1 MTPKRIS
8 ITMKIQMTRDGR
20 LSAAIEED
28 RRREVITSYSQ
39 LLCGAFDI
47 AGEHEA
53 EVIETMARL
62 ATGHTKDEIRKWQR
76 MPAMADHQY
85 DPDHRF

>member
-1 MTPKRIS
+1 MTAKRIS

-20 LSAAIEED
+20 LSAVMEEE
-28 RRREVITSYSQ
+28 RRREVIASYSQ

-53 EVIETMARL
+53 EVLETMASLVTGRTGKEL
-62 ATGHTKDEIRKWQR
+62 AD
-76 MPAMADHQY
+76 MAVGIALSE
-85 DPDHRF
+85 

>member
-28 RRREVITSYSQ
+28 RRREVIISYSQ
-39 LLCGAFDI
+39 LLCGAFDL

-62 ATGHTKDEIRKWQR
+62 ATGHTKDELKK
-76 MPAMADHQY
+76 MAEDACHGGSLV
-85 DPDHRF
+85 

>member
-20 LSAAIEED
+20 LSAAIEEH

-62 ATGHTKDEIRKWQR
+62 ATGHTKDEIRK
-76 MPAMADHQY
+76 MAEDACHGGSSV
-85 DPDHRF
+85 

>member
-53 EVIETMARL
+53 ES
-62 ATGHTKDEIRKWQR
+62 
-76 MPAMADHQY
+76 
-85 DPDHRF
+85 

>member
-39 LLCGAFDI
+39 LLCRAFDI
-47 AGEHEA
+47 AGQHEA

-62 ATGHTKDEIRKWQR
+62 ATGHTKDELKK
-76 MPAMADHQY
+76 MAEDACHGGSSV
-85 DPDHRF
+85 

>member
-1 MTPKRIS
+1 MTAQRIS

-20 LSAAIEED
+20 LSAVMEEE
-28 RRREVITSYSQ
+28 RRREVIASYSQ

-53 EVIETMARL
+53 EVLETMASLVTGRTRKEL
-62 ATGHTKDEIRKWQR
+62 AD
-76 MPAMADHQY
+76 MAAGITLSE
-85 DPDHRF
+85 

>member
-1 MTPKRIS
+1 MTAKRIS

-20 LSAAIEED
+20 LSAVMEEE
-28 RRREVITSYSQ
+28 RRREVITSYAQ

-53 EVIETMARL
+53 EVVETMASL
-62 ATGHTKDEIRKWQR
+62 VTGRTGKELVD
-76 MPAMADHQY
+76 MAAGIALSE
-85 DPDHRF
+85 

>member
-1 MTPKRIS
+1 MTAKRIS

-20 LSAAIEED
+20 LSAVMEEE
-28 RRREVITSYSQ
+28 RRREVIASYAQ

-53 EVIETMARL
+53 EVVETMARI
-62 ATGHTKDEIRKWQR
+62 ATGRTKDELKE
-76 MPAMADHQY
+76 MAENASSGVSSL
-85 DPDHRF
+85 

>member
-1 MTPKRIS
+1 MTAKRIS

-20 LSAAIEED
+20 LSAMMEEEH
-28 RRREVITSYSQ
+28 RREVIASYSQ

-53 EVIETMARL
+53 EVLETMASLVTGRTRKEL
-62 ATGHTKDEIRKWQR
+62 AD
-76 MPAMADHQY
+76 MAAGIA
-85 DPDHRF
+85 FSE